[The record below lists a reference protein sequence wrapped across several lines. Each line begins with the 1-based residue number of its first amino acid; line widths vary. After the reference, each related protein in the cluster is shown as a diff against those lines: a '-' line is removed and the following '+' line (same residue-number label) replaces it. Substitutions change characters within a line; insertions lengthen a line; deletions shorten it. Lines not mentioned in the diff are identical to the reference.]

1 MACIN
6 FAPLRVVAT
15 ACGLV
20 LACNPDSGD
29 PGVSESASS
38 SSSSTGEAP
47 TGGSTADPPDP
58 TTSSTTDATTT
69 AATESGTD
77 STTVEPPDSSTG
89 DTTTGEP
96 VCMGDAAF
104 TASYDAWKAALQTNG
119 DTYYYSVLRS
129 ESGFQQ
135 PDYCIYRTLIA
146 VIDGEVYER
155 RYEVAEVLGE
165 ATCDAE
171 WIEKGVEIGKHSEA
185 DQPLAA
191 PPVTVDTLYGA
202 CCETLNMQP
211 ADEYA
216 FTFETDPDGFMKTCY
231 YVLNGCADD
240 CSGGPL
246 GATLEFEV
254 IAFGEPP
261 PP

>member
-1 MACIN
+1 MACIHS
-6 FAPLRVVAT
+6 APLRVLAS
-15 ACGLV
+15 ACVLV
-20 LACNPDSGD
+20 LACNPDSD

-38 SSSSTGEAP
+38 SSSTTTGDVP
-47 TGGSTADPPDP
+47 TTGGSTAEPPD
-58 TTSSTTDATTT
+58 SSTGSSDTT
-69 AATESGTD
+69 AETTDGTSG
-77 STTVEPPDSSTG
+77 STTVEPDSSTG

-104 TASYDAWKAALQTNG
+104 TASYDAWKAAVAANG
-119 DTYYYSVLRS
+119 TTYYYSVLRS
-129 ESGFQQ
+129 EGGFQQ
-135 PDYCIYRTLIA
+135 PDYCFYRTLIA

-171 WIEKGVEIGKHSEA
+171 WIEKGVEIGKHSQA

-191 PPVTVDTLYGA
+191 PPVTVDALYGA
-202 CCETLNMQP
+202 CCETLAMQP
-211 ADEYA
+211 ADEYM
-216 FTFETDPDGFMKTCY
+216 FTFETDKDGLMKTCY

-246 GATLEFEV
+246 GASLEFEV